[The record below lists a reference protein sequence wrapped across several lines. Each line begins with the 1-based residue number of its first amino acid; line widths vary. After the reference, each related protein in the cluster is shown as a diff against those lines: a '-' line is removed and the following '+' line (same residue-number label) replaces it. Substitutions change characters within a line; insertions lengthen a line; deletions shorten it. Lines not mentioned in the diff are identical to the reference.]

1 MAAEGVA
8 HDGQHPVGKVVLL
21 ARADAADQRLGN
33 HRRGDIQVDGLEDRP
48 AALAGVGDVG
58 LKPVQRGVEL
68 ERLEDRLQKLN
79 RLLVAAAVALKPPT
93 T

>member
-8 HDGQHPVGKVVLL
+8 HDGQHAVGEVVFL
-21 ARADAADQRLGN
+21 AGPDAANHRLGN
-33 HRRGDIQVDGLEDRP
+33 YGRGNVQVDGLEDRP